1 MAATITT
8 SLLKSL
14 KQEVA
19 TADQP
24 PLSKVQITASKQPAM
39 ATTTTTTKAKA
50 APKTNR
56 KAATILTS
64 Q

>member
-24 PLSKVQITASKQPAM
+24 PLSKVQITATKQPAM
-39 ATTTTTTKAKA
+39 ATTTKAKA
-50 APKTNR
+50 LPKTNR